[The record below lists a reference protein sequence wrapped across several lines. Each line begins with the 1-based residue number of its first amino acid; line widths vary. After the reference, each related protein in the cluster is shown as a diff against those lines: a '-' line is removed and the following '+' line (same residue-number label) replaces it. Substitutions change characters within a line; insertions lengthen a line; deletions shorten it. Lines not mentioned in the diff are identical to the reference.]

1 MDGESP
7 AAPHHPIMSGLS
19 ELGRVVLVVGVVLV
33 VAGLVLMIGGKVPW
47 LGRLPGDITIQ
58 RGNSRFYF
66 PLVTCLL
73 LSLLVTLVLRL
84 FRH

>member
-1 MDGESP
+1 M
-7 AAPHHPIMSGLS
+7 S
-19 ELGRVVLVVGVVLV
+19 ELGRVVLVM
-33 VAGLVLMIGGKVPW
+33 GLVFVVVGLLLMVGGKVPW

-58 RGNSRFYF
+58 RGNFRFYS

-73 LSLLVTLVLRL
+73 LSLLVTLLLRL